1 MEAKLCEENRVADDI
16 LDCPEDGLHGGED
29 EVENEDTTQPEEDSP
44 ELNLDQKFLKT
55 VLEHVRHFVSMA
67 GKPAWQIAALDCVT
81 TCLDLLGSTPGT
93 DLLRI
98 FS

>member
-1 MEAKLCEENRVADDI
+1 MTKHREEQLAADQLI
-16 LDCPEDGLHGGED
+16 NCPEEGFHTDKDGTSAEGVD
-29 EVENEDTTQPEEDSP
+29 YNDPNEEERKQ

-81 TCLDLLGSTPGT
+81 TCLDLLGSTQG
-93 DLLRI
+93 
-98 FS
+98 